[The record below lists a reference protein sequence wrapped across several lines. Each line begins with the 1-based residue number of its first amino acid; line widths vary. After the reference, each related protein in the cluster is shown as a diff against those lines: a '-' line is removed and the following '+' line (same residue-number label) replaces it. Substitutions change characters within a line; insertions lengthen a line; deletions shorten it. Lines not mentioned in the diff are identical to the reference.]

1 MTDTDSCLLQFI
13 FVCNSKT
20 TISGKDSCN
29 LIFQVMLQS
38 KLKHRLD
45 TSNDFYDKFDFRNPN
60 LEKRVGLCA
69 VESINNP
76 NIITIAV
83 NPKEFF

>member
-1 MTDTDSCLLQFI
+1 
-13 FVCNSKT
+13 
-20 TISGKDSCN
+20 
-29 LIFQVMLQS
+29 MLQS

-45 TSNDFYDKFDFRNPN
+45 TSNDFYNKFDFRNPN

-76 NIITIAV
+76 NIITIAI